1 VLTRDEYHAHLE
13 QDSHAFLDTLRSSDL
28 DASVPACP
36 GWTLWDLGRHLGA
49 VHRWAL
55 EIVRTGRVA
64 ELPEGPSERGEL
76 VAWMEEGAAALVTGL
91 RASDA
96 EAPTWTFGPKP
107 RQASFWSR
115 RQAHETA
122 MHLVD
127 AQQSAGIAHLVE
139 PRLASDGIDEVIGVF
154 FPRQVRLERIAPLTN
169 GIRIAATDGSRDSWV
184 LAGDGTD
191 PAAATDATVSGTAAD
206 LLLALWG
213 RAGLDDLSVDGDPA
227 IVRTVLRAGITP

>member
-1 VLTRDEYHAHLE
+1 VLTLDEYHAHLE
-13 QDSHAFLDTLRSSDL
+13 HDSGAIIDILRSSDL
-28 DASVPACP
+28 DASVPSCP

-64 ELPEGPSERGEL
+64 ELPEGPAERGEL
-76 VAWMEEGAAALVTGL
+76 VAWMEQGAAALVTGL
-91 RASDA
+91 RAADA

-127 AQQSAGIAHLVE
+127 AQQSVGIAHRVE
-139 PRLASDGIDEVIGVF
+139 PSLAADGIDEVVGVF
-154 FPRQVRLERIAPLTN
+154 FPRQVRLSRIPPLTH
-169 GIRIAATDGSRDSWV
+169 GIRVVATDGSRESWV

-191 PAAATDATVSGTAAD
+191 PAAATDATISGPAAG

-213 RAGLDDLSVDGDPA
+213 RADVDDLAVDGDPA
-227 IVRTVLRAGITP
+227 LVRTVLWAGITP